1 LLSKYIAPLLSCE
14 RMNTRIRPLKDFNLI
29 RSKLLAVIFLVIIG
43 GNAFSQQ
50 QQAFTIHSHND
61 YTRPQPFYMAFNAG
75 VEAIEA
81 DVYLRGGRLMVAHDT
96 ADIKATRT
104 LTGMYLKPLL
114 KEMRT
119 RPRPLHLLI
128 DFKESYKALLPQ
140 LIRELEPLLPLLKN
154 NNSPLTIII
163 TGNRPPPAEYKN
175 YPSYIVFDDD
185 LQRAHTAEE
194 WKRVAQVSLNFE
206 NYSSWKGEGA
216 LVPRDEKLLQAVI
229 NAVHRSGK
237 RIRFWAAPDNSR
249 GWQTLM
255 ALNADILNTDKVV
268 ELRALLNSRR

>member
-1 LLSKYIAPLLSCE
+1 
-14 RMNTRIRPLKDFNLI
+14 MNISIKPSADINLI
-29 RSKLLAVIFLVIIG
+29 KIKLLAVILFMVIG
-43 GNAFSQQ
+43 CKALSQQ
-50 QQAFTIHSHND
+50 KEAFTIHSHND
-61 YTRPQPFYMAFNAG
+61 YTRPQAFYMAFNAG
-75 VEAIEA
+75 AEAIEA
-81 DVYLRGGRLMVAHDT
+81 DIYLRRGRLMVAHDT

-104 LTGMYLKPLL
+104 LTGMYLEPLL

-119 RPRPLHLLI
+119 RPRPLNLLI
-128 DFKESYKALLPQ
+128 DFKESYATLLPQ

-154 NNSPLTIII
+154 EKNKAPLTIVI

-175 YPSYIVFDDD
+175 YPSYIMFDDD

-206 NYSSWKGEGA
+206 NYSGWKGEGA
-216 LVPRDEKLLQAVI
+216 LPQHDEKLLHAVI

-237 RIRFWAAPDNSR
+237 KIRFWAAPDNSS

-255 ALNADILNTDKVV
+255 ALNADILNTDKIV